1 MKGIHVIQCGKVM
14 VTKGGVLIR
23 NLGPGEVFGENCVID
38 ASICEEP
45 YLVHTVTALEP
56 LETCRLHLDDL
67 EMLVLHTNLHL
78 ALCCRMLTHTDACR
92 RMLTHAEVC

>member
-1 MKGIHVIQCGKVM
+1 VKGIHVIQCGKVM

-67 EMLVLHTNLHL
+67 EMLVCSTRSSTSLSADVCL
-78 ALCCRMLTHTDACR
+78 RMMTHADAC
-92 RMLTHAEVC
+92 